1 MASHVQHLMTVE
13 EFLAFEGE
21 GDTRYQLVRGVVTAM
36 APAQALHGELVAR
49 LASRLVAGLRPL
61 CRVISEAGIKPVG
74 RDDTYWQA
82 DLAVNCRPRQPG
94 EIYLEAPSLV
104 IEVLSPSTAAVDRTL
119 KLDDYRAIPSV
130 ADIVLVATDRV
141 AIEHW
146 QRAGDVRQVRELGPG
161 DTLQVDDLGVT
172 VPLDALYADM
182 LVDAGAG
189 GSDS

>member
-21 GDTRYQLVRGVVTAM
+21 GDTRYQLVRGVATAM